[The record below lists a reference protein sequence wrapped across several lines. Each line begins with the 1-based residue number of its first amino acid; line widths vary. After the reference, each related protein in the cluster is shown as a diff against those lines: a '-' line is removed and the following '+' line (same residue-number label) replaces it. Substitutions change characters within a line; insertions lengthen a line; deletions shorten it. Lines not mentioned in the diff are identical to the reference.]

1 MTRMTNNNNFADMAY
16 NKYVD
21 IDLPN
26 GAKKCGQLNNPRK
39 LILRQT
45 K

>member
-1 MTRMTNNNNFADMAY
+1 MTRMTNNNIFVDMAY

-26 GAKKCGQLNNPRK
+26 GAKNAGS
-39 LILRQT
+39 
-45 K
+45 